1 MFRGLKE
8 LRVRTNSVLALHL
21 LRRMEV
27 SIVVN
32 LEDSLTDELC
42 QDVMGALV
50 LLGSVSSL
58 SKLLLQILE
67 LIKAVLMFLGLSFLG
82 SFVFCDLGL

>member
-1 MFRGLKE
+1 M
-8 LRVRTNSVLALHL
+8 ALDL
-21 LRRMEV
+21 LCRMEV
-27 SIVVN
+27 SIIVD
-32 LEDSLTDELC
+32 LEDSLTDELG

-58 SKLLLQILE
+58 SELLLQILE
-67 LIKAVLMFLGLSFLG
+67 LVKAVLVFLGLSFLG

>member
-1 MFRGLKE
+1 
-8 LRVRTNSVLALHL
+8 
-21 LRRMEV
+21 MEV

-67 LIKAVLMFLGLSFLG
+67 LIKAVLMFLGLSFLC
-82 SFVFCDLGL
+82 SFVFCNLGL